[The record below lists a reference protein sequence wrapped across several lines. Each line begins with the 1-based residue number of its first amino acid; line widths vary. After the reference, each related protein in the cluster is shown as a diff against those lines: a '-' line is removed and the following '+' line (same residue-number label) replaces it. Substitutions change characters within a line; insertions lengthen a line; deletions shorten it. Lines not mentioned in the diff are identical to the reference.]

1 MRYLINFSYDGSMFN
16 GYQKQPNLR
25 TVQGCLEDALK
36 FINGGSC
43 IDIHSSGRTD
53 KGVHAYNQYAH
64 FDMDRSITLYKLKCA
79 LNTYT
84 PDDIYIKN
92 VRIVDNDFHARYS
105 VLKKEYIYKLNVG
118 EYSPVNRNYVYQYNK
133 KLDLV
138 AMERGL
144 KYLEGEHNFKSFTKS
159 DDDIVDYVR
168 KISTTSIVRDSRD
181 LNKITISFVGTGFLR
196 YMVRNMVGL
205 LIEIGEGK
213 RNPEEVIKI
222 LDKEDRTIS
231 GKTANPE
238 GLYLKNVFY

>member
-1 MRYLINFSYDGSMFN
+1 MRYLASVSYDGSKYYGF
-16 GYQKQPNLR
+16 QKLNNYK
-25 TVQGCLEDALK
+25 TVQEEIEKALTI
-36 FINGGSC
+36 INKTYTGVKGA
-43 IDIHSSGRTD
+43 GRTD
-53 KGVHAYNQYAH
+53 RGVHAYSQGVT
-64 FDMDRSITLYKLKCA
+64 FDLNVDIPIEHLLMA
-79 LNTYT
+79 LNR
-84 PDDIYIKN
+84 
-92 VRIVDNDFHARYS
+92 VVDNGIHFNYIEEVSDDFHARFNAIG
-105 VLKKEYIYKLNVG
+105 KEYIYILNMG
-118 EYSPVNRNYVYQYNK
+118 EYNPIERNYVYQYNK

>member
-25 TVQGCLEDALK
+25 TIQGCLEDALK

-64 FDMDRSITLYKLKCA
+64 FDMNRSITLYKLKCA

-84 PDDIYIKN
+84 PDDIYIKD

-133 KLDLV
+133 ELDLDILRCEIKDLIGTFDYS
-138 AMERGL
+138 AFCNMED
-144 KYLEGEHNFKSFTKS
+144 KKNS
-159 DDDIVDYVR
+159 YVR
-168 KISTTSIVRDSRD
+168 TIYSADVYKSKDEIVF
-181 LNKITISFVGTGFLR
+181 SFVGNGFLK
-196 YMVRNMVGL
+196 YQVRNMVGA
-205 LIEIGEGK
+205 LIECSTKG
-213 RNPEEVIKI
+213 RHIKDI
-222 LDKEDRTIS
+222 LNSKNRSSFGRIAD
-231 GKTANPE
+231 AC
-238 GLYLKNVFY
+238 GLYLNNVYYK